1 VCMCAIMYTYT
12 KTCRRATMLTTLKVK
27 NGVYTDM
34 QYYNKQRDVEGDIV
48 TYIAK
53 FILFDGYTE
62 MRFVSVQNDKVVAWN
77 T

>member
-1 VCMCAIMYTYT
+1 MYTYT
-12 KTCRRATMLTTLKVK
+12 NKHRGQTMLTTLKVK

-34 QYYNKQRDVEGDIV
+34 QYYNKQRDVKGDIV

-53 FILFDGYTE
+53 FILFDGYSE

>member
-1 VCMCAIMYTYT
+1 ML
-12 KTCRRATMLTTLKVK
+12 KTLRVQ
-27 NGVYTDM
+27 NGVYVDM

-53 FILFDGYTE
+53 FILFDGHSE

>member
-1 VCMCAIMYTYT
+1 ML
-12 KTCRRATMLTTLKVK
+12 KTLRVQ
-27 NGVYTDM
+27 NGIYVDM
-34 QYYNKQRDVEGDIV
+34 QYYNKQRDVAGDIV

>member
-1 VCMCAIMYTYT
+1 ML
-12 KTCRRATMLTTLKVK
+12 KTLRVQ
-27 NGVYTDM
+27 NGIYVDM

-53 FILFDGYTE
+53 FILFDGHSE